1 MCGCL
6 LFTKQRSFH
15 AFFHTAVTAIRNED
29 INSDNGR
36 AAAEDLERL
45 SYLFIGI
52 SHCGRRPHPHIRVV
66 HIYGDMTHNSCQLVH
81 IQGSFTVI
89 PF

>member
-15 AFFHTAVTAIRNED
+15 AFSHTVVTAIRNED

-36 AAAEDLERL
+36 AATEDPERL
-45 SYLFIGI
+45 SYLSIEF

-66 HIYGDMTHNSCQLVH
+66 HIYGDVTHNSFQHTYREVL
-81 IQGSFTVI
+81 QQ
-89 PF
+89 